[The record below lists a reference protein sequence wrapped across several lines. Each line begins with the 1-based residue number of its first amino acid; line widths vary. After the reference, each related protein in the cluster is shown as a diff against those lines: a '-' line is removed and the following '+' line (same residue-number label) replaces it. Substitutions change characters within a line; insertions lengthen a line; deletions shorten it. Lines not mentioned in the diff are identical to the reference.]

1 MSNATVDVAFG
12 IELDG
17 EDRSVLAIMPGLAAT
32 VGEPDS
38 VTCYA
43 HIGQHSSADLSYCLE
58 RLSQA
63 DYDEYKD
70 LLEELRRI
78 GYDVRVIRLASIGR
92 RAYADARRE
101 QLEL

>member
-1 MSNATVDVAFG
+1 MSNETVDVAFG

-17 EDRSVLAIMPGLAAT
+17 EDRSVLAIMPGIAAT
-32 VGEPDS
+32 VGQPDS

-43 HIGQHSSADLSYCLE
+43 HIGQHSSADLSYCRE

-78 GYDVRVIRLASIGR
+78 GYDVRVIPLKHVGR
-92 RAYADARRE
+92 RVYSDARLE